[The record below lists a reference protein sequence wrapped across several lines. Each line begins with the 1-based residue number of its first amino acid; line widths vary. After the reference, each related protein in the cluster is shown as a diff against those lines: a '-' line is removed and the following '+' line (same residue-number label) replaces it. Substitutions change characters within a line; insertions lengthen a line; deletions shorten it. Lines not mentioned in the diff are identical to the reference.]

1 MVYCFSISGTP
12 DITINVT
19 IDAVPPVVGH
29 GTIKIP
35 LTTGTHNAAWTVTGK
50 NGDTYTASF
59 DTDPST
65 GKPLWTKTY
74 TLGASGSS
82 SDSKQIVLP

>member
-1 MVYCFSISGTP
+1 MAYCFGITGP
-12 DITINVT
+12 ADITINVT
-19 IDAVPPVVGH
+19 IDAAPPVVGH

-35 LTTGTHNAAWTVTGK
+35 LTSGPHNAAWTVTGK
-50 NGDTYTASF
+50 NGETFTASF
-59 DTDPST
+59 DTNPST
-65 GKPLWTKTY
+65 GNPLWTKDF